1 MNTMDTFHQ
10 MDKSH
15 QGYITEFNDKSEFEQ
30 RINTAW
36 RRAEPEAVEELLQA
50 AAVSD
55 DLDHK
60 IYDLAFNLANNL
72 RERKTSSGKAGIVQ
86 GLLQE
91 FSFFT
96 RRRGAHVSSRSFASY
111 SRLSN
116 T

>member
-60 IYDLAFNLANNL
+60 IYDLAFNLAHNL

-86 GLLQE
+86 GLLQN
-91 FSFFT
+91 FLFLHKK
-96 RRRGAHVSSRSFASY
+96 AW
-111 SRLSN
+111 L
-116 T
+116 

>member
-50 AAVSD
+50 
-55 DLDHK
+55 
-60 IYDLAFNLANNL
+60 L
-72 RERKTSSGKAGIVQ
+72 RYLMI
-86 GLLQE
+86 
-91 FSFFT
+91 
-96 RRRGAHVSSRSFASY
+96 
-111 SRLSN
+111 
-116 T
+116 

>member
-36 RRAEPEAVEELLQA
+36 RRDEPEAVEELLQA

-72 RERKTSSGKAGIVQ
+72 RERKTSSGKAYCSRVITRI
-86 GLLQE
+86 L
-91 FSFFT
+91 SFFT
-96 RRRGAHVSSRSFASY
+96 RRRGAHVSC
-111 SRLSN
+111 
-116 T
+116 